1 MSSVVVL
8 TSTEPETSVVETT
21 PAPDTDEEEPQN
33 PLTQKFTDK
42 EWAALKE
49 FRVRSPHPNP
59 TPHVCSF
66 SSLAAQ
72 PHLPDIFEKAYD
84 GKEGALTTSIVIWG
98 VELDPNGKKDARAS
112 VVLMKWLRAR

>member
-8 TSTEPETSVVETT
+8 TNAEPETSVVETA

-49 FRVRSPHPNP
+49 FRVRSHPPHPS
-59 TPHVCSF
+59 C
-66 SSLAAQ
+66 L
-72 PHLPDIFEKAYD
+72 
-84 GKEGALTTSIVIWG
+84 
-98 VELDPNGKKDARAS
+98 
-112 VVLMKWLRAR
+112 

>member
-8 TSTEPETSVVETT
+8 TNTEPETSVVETT

-66 SSLAAQ
+66 SSLAA
-72 PHLPDIFEKAYD
+72 
-84 GKEGALTTSIVIWG
+84 
-98 VELDPNGKKDARAS
+98 
-112 VVLMKWLRAR
+112 